1 MTQNWQGAPPVLR
14 EYLTYM
20 ETIMGRS
27 HQTVNEYFLDLRTF
41 LWFMLQKRR
50 MVPPDT
56 RFDDIS
62 IETIDLSFLQS
73 VTRTDLLD
81 YLLFAASERPKYHKS
96 ARTSYGNQ
104 PRARARKVS
113 ALRSFYKYLCEKQ
126 RYFDEN
132 PTASLD
138 TPKSR
143 QTLPKFLTLQE
154 SLTLLQSVDGPY
166 KERDY
171 CILTIFLNCGL
182 RVSELVG
189 INLSDINL
197 DDERLRVV
205 GKGNKE
211 RLVYLNQ
218 ACRDAIEA
226 YLPYRVD
233 PLPEA
238 RDALFISKQ
247 RKRISVQTVKWLVGK
262 HLNEAGLGQKHCSAH
277 KLRHTAAT
285 LMYQNG
291 VDVRTLKEVLGHE
304 NLDTTMIYTHVVD
317 ENLRDAAAKN
327 PLAGLRPPQ
336 SAKKAQD
343 KAK

>member
-1 MTQNWQGAPPVLR
+1 MSSPWQGASPILR

-27 HQTVNEYFLDLRTF
+27 HKTVNEYFLDLRTF
-41 LWFMLQKRR
+41 LRFMLQKRKL
-50 MVPPDT
+50 VSQDVS
-56 RFDDIS
+56 FDNIS
-62 IETIDLSFLQS
+62 IESVDLAFLQS
-73 VTRTDLLD
+73 ITRTDLLD
-81 YLLFAASERPKYHKS
+81 YLLFVSNERPKYHKS
-96 ARTSYGNQ
+96 SQTSYGNQ

-132 PTASLD
+132 PTISLD
-138 TPKSR
+138 TPKAKK
-143 QTLPKFLTLQE
+143 TLPKFLTLQE
-154 SLTLLQSVDGPY
+154 SLLLLQSVDGAF

-189 INLSDINL
+189 INVSDISL
-197 DDERLRVV
+197 HDERLRVL

-218 ACRDAIEA
+218 ACRDAIDA
-226 YLPYRVD
+226 YLPHRIA

-247 RKRISVQTVKWLVGK
+247 RKRISAQTVKWLVGK
-262 HLNEAGLGQKHCSAH
+262 HLNDAGLSQKHCSAH

-327 PLAGLRPPQ
+327 PLANVHPPAA
-336 SAKKAQD
+336 AKAVQK
-343 KAK
+343 KNK